1 MAETKTYLRYK
12 FTRKETQLFVTSAL
26 AQAKRQKKGANG
38 RGGISSANGANA
50 PATTAIDALLGLL
63 IDQNPAW

>member
-12 FTRKETQLFVTSAL
+12 FTRMETQLFVTSAL

-38 RGGISSANGANA
+38 RGGSATGANA

>member
-12 FTRKETQLFVTSAL
+12 FTATETNDFVRSAL
-26 AQAKRQKKGANG
+26 VQAKRKKKGGKG
-38 RGGISSANGANA
+38 RGSA

>member
-12 FTRKETQLFVTSAL
+12 FTRMETQLFVTSAL

-38 RGGISSANGANA
+38 RGESANGASA